1 MYGLEIIKD
10 NGLTSGGYYL
20 NEEALRRLEFTG
32 EEREMTWG
40 KDEKAP
46 VAGVIK
52 DFRRINVLAGY
63 EPFAIRLQERVED
76 PNFLVR
82 TNGDKRAKAAFT
94 DIIHELGIPEVDQQ
108 WYVSSIEENI
118 AESFMDHQNTLDI
131 VSLFTLIAIV
141 ISVLG
146 YIGLSL
152 FFIRQRKKEIAIRKV
167 MGSTSGEVLLFM
179 LRTFSVP
186 LLISFVIAVPVSW
199 YIMHD
204 WLTNFSYRIALSPW
218 IFAAA
223 GFTCFIIS
231 LLSVIVQSW
240 RAASE
245 NPVVNIKTE

>member
-1 MYGLEIIKD
+1 MLKIGQISDIHI
-10 NGLTSGGYYL
+10 
-20 NEEALRRLEFTG
+20 G
-32 EEREMTWG
+32 E
-40 KDEKAP
+40 DESLVQDIDVRK
-46 VAGVIK
+46 
-52 DFRRINVLAGY
+52 
-63 EPFAIRLQERVED
+63 
-76 PNFLVR
+76 NFLDALNSDSMQELDLLVLSGDLANEDAEPGAYKFIADQIKSVSCPVCIIPGNHDNIDVM
-82 TNGDKRAKAAFT
+82 TQYFDLPVKNGKCYYRFDLQGRSIFFLDSACGEVSRDQLDWLET
-94 DIIHELGIPEVDQQ
+94 EIP
-108 WYVSSIEENI
+108 
-118 AESFMDHQNTLDI
+118 
-131 VSLFTLIAIV
+131 
-141 ISVLG
+141 
-146 YIGLSL
+146 
-152 FFIRQRKKEIAIRKV
+152 KV
-167 MGSTSGEVLLFM
+167 KNEVLLFM